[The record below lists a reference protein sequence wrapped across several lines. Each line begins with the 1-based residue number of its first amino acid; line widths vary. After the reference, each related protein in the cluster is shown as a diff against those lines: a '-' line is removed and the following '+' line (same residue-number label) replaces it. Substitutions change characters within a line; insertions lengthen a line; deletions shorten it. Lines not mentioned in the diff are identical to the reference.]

1 MKLKLFIP
9 PLIFFGILLAS
20 IITQNTYLANIAI
33 VIAWLGI
40 IFFVVASILV
50 FVGCAMSLTSKSTN
64 DSVKQEKTHRFSRAL
79 LILIQVADILLMAS
93 MGWIITAIVY
103 AVGYV
108 FLMLLTILI
117 KAVLK
122 EKI

>member
-20 IITQNTYLANIAI
+20 IITQNNYLVNIAI
-33 VIAWLGI
+33 VMAWLGI
-40 IFFVVASILV
+40 IFFVAASILV
-50 FVGCAMSLTSKSTN
+50 FVGYAMSLASKSTD
-64 DSVKQEKTHRFSRAL
+64 DSVKQEKTHRFNRAL

-103 AVGYV
+103 AVGYA

>member
-20 IITQNTYLANIAI
+20 IITQNNYLANIAI

-40 IFFVVASILV
+40 IFFVAASILV
-50 FVGCAMSLTSKSTN
+50 FVGYAFSLTSQSTD
-64 DSVKQEKTHRFSRAL
+64 DSVKQEKTHQFSRAL

-93 MGWIITAIVY
+93 TGWIITAIVY
-103 AVGYV
+103 AVCYA
-108 FLMLLTILI
+108 FLMLLAILI
-117 KAVLK
+117 KALLK
-122 EKI
+122 QED

>member
-1 MKLKLFIP
+1 MKLKLFIT

-33 VIAWLGI
+33 VMAWLSI
-40 IFFVVASILV
+40 IFFVAASVLL
-50 FVGCAMSLTSKSTN
+50 FVGYALDSTLNPNNTPIQQSKPN
-64 DSVKQEKTHRFSRAL
+64 RFGRAL

-103 AVGYV
+103 AVGYT

-122 EKI
+122 QKS

>member
-20 IITQNTYLANIAI
+20 IITQNNYLANIAI
-33 VIAWLGI
+33 VMAWLGI
-40 IFFVVASILV
+40 IFFVAASILV
-50 FVGCAMSLTSKSTN
+50 FIGYALSSTSSPN
-64 DSVKQEKTHRFSRAL
+64 DMPIKQEKTHRFSRAL
-79 LILIQVADILLMAS
+79 LILIQVADILLVAS

-103 AVGYV
+103 AVGYA

-122 EKI
+122 QKS

>member
-1 MKLKLFIP
+1 MKLKLFTL

-20 IITQNTYLANIAI
+20 IITQNNYLANIAI
-33 VIAWLGI
+33 VMAWLVI
-40 IFFVVASILV
+40 IFFIAAFILV
-50 FVGCAMSLTSKSTN
+50 FVGYALSSTSSPN
-64 DSVKQEKTHRFSRAL
+64 DTPIKQEKINRFSRAL
-79 LILIQVADILLMAS
+79 LILIHVTDILLMAS

-117 KAVLK
+117 NRVETKN
-122 EKI
+122 

>member
-40 IFFVVASILV
+40 IFFVAASILF
-50 FVGCAMSLTSKSTN
+50 FVGYALSLTSRPN
-64 DSVKQEKTHRFSRAL
+64 DTSIQRGKTHRVSQAL
-79 LILIQVADILLMAS
+79 LILIQVASILLMAS
-93 MGWIITAIVY
+93 MGWMVTSIVYAIVY
-103 AVGYV
+103 A
-108 FLMLLTILI
+108 FLMLLVTVI
-117 KAVLK
+117 KAISNQK
-122 EKI
+122 D

>member
-1 MKLKLFIP
+1 MKLKPCLL
-9 PLIFFGILLAS
+9 PLILFAILLAS
-20 IITQNTYLANIAI
+20 IITQNIYLANIAM
-33 VIAWLGI
+33 VMAWLKI
-40 IFFVVASILV
+40 ILFVVMSILV
-50 FVGCAMSLTSKSTN
+50 FVGYAMSLASKSTD
-64 DSVKQEKTHRFSRAL
+64 DSVKQEKTHRFNRAL
-79 LILIQVADILLMAS
+79 LILIQVTDILLMAS

-103 AVGYV
+103 AVGYA

>member
-33 VIAWLGI
+33 VMAWLVI
-40 IFFVVASILV
+40 IFFIAAFILA
-50 FVGCAMSLTSKSTN
+50 FAGYALSSTSSPN
-64 DSVKQEKTHRFSRAL
+64 DTPIKQEKINRFSRAL

-103 AVGYV
+103 AVGYA